1 MKMKKILALL
11 CALAMVFTLAACGGG
26 DDVAD
31 DNNGGDAAT
40 DGEEVTMKTVT
51 LGDVSIDL
59 PDFFGEPQ
67 ETSSG
72 ALGVAGPESS
82 VTVAGP
88 VEMDITLDMWSE
100 EFAEA
105 SLEGLFGATYT
116 DLTLISFQGPAD
128 FDGTPGVVLAF
139 GGTNSK
145 GVDRV
150 VYNVYLYDDTQGDY
164 VVSYMRSLENP
175 QIDEDMDAVIVGSIT
190 LG

>member
-26 DDVAD
+26 DDVTD
-31 DNNGGDAAT
+31 DNT
-40 DGEEVTMKTVT
+40 DGDPTGDEVTMKTVT

-145 GVDRV
+145 GVERV
-150 VYNVYLYDDTQGDY
+150 VYNVYLYDEDQGDY
-164 VVSYMRSLENP
+164 VVSYMRSLENA
-175 QIDEDMDAVIVGSIT
+175 QIDETMDAAIVGSIT
-190 LG
+190 LA